1 MPEMMRQVAQQNN
14 RLLMLLEQIT
24 GNQEATTQRSA
35 PEKILESLA
44 SNIKEFHFDPENGLT
59 FDRWFSKYEDLFRQ
73 DGRSLDDAAKVRL
86 LLRSLS
92 VPVHEKFLN
101 YLLPSHPRDFT
112 FDDVVAKLKQIFGQQ
127 KSLFSKRYDCLKLEK
142 SEADDFVSYAGI
154 VNRQCED
161 FELQKLTVDQFKSL
175 VFICGLKST
184 KDADVRT
191 RLLSKLES
199 DQADTINLEGL
210 VTECQR
216 LSNLKHDTALV
227 EKKPTSSAVQAVR
240 HSRKQPSYQ
249 QKSSA
254 DGKTP
259 PSPCWQ
265 CGAMHFVKDCQI
277 GRAHV

>member
-1 MPEMMRQVAQQNN
+1 MSRKNDHQAESETGAWGGEFSMPEMMRQVAQQNN

-24 GNQEATTQRSA
+24 
-35 PEKILESLA
+35 
-44 SNIKEFHFDPENGLT
+44 
-59 FDRWFSKYEDLFRQ
+59 EDLFRQ
-73 DGRSLDDAAKVRL
+73 DGRNLDDAAKVRL

-161 FELQKLTVDQFKSL
+161 FELQKLTVDQFKNL

-184 KDADVRT
+184 KDAD
-191 RLLSKLES
+191 
-199 DQADTINLEGL
+199 
-210 VTECQR
+210 CQR

-240 HSRKQPSYQ
+240 HSRKQLSYQ

-265 CGAMHFVKDCQI
+265 CGAMHFVKDCQFSKHTCNN
-277 GRAHV
+277 R

>member
-161 FELQKLTVDQFKSL
+161 FQLQKLTVDQFKS
-175 VFICGLKST
+175 
-184 KDADVRT
+184 
-191 RLLSKLES
+191 
-199 DQADTINLEGL
+199 
-210 VTECQR
+210 
-216 LSNLKHDTALV
+216 
-227 EKKPTSSAVQAVR
+227 SSAVSNRRRTPTSGLDFCPSSSPIKLTPSTWKAWSPSANACRTSSTTRRWWRRNRHLQRCRQYDTQESSRPTSRSRQPTVRHPHPLAGSAVR
-240 HSRKQPSYQ
+240 CIS
-249 QKSSA
+249 
-254 DGKTP
+254 
-259 PSPCWQ
+259 
-265 CGAMHFVKDCQI
+265 
-277 GRAHV
+277 